1 MERAVEGEQRE
12 TLVGSEGVRG
22 VRPECEGWSRG
33 AWMVSSGEE
42 GWEGMGDGRGFPKA
56 RLAFGGFGARSEFV
70 MRFPVAEVLG

>member
-1 MERAVEGEQRE
+1 
-12 TLVGSEGVRG
+12 
-22 VRPECEGWSRG
+22 
-33 AWMVSSGEE
+33 MVSSGEE